1 MIRRPPRSTRTDTL
15 FPYTT
20 LFRSRAP
27 DASPIARSTARL
39 ARTFAASTTKAGEG
53 TRVRSKRAK
62 APGSPALV
70 SMGLIFLSGRNRPL
84 EDEEGAPRNQ
94 GEAEQMVHR
103 HPFAADRKSKRLNYS
118 NKAEYRIPHLT

>member
-1 MIRRPPRSTRTDTL
+1 MVGPSDHIEKALSAART
-15 FPYTT
+15 
-20 LFRSRAP
+20 RAP

-70 SMGLIFLSGRNRPL
+70 SMGLILLSGRNRRS
-84 EDEEGAPRNQ
+84 EERRDGKEGVRE
-94 GEAEQMVHR
+94 GR
-103 HPFAADRKSKRLNYS
+103 DRGGTER
-118 NKAEYRIPHLT
+118 